1 MSAPGS
7 SDGGGGSQS
16 RCKSGAADCEVA
28 TLARRIR
35 QDSKTGDQRKT
46 LNEWIVKLRDE
57 QATQRAER
65 KRIATELKNTMRRKR
80 RLQSRARQLT
90 NSDLMEV
97 LLMRD
102 TPLTE
107 EQEKAIAEDASED
120 DDGDEASGAKQ
131 PSSESKKAEKSGQHD
146 DADDPRSHPGAAS
159 SMSQL

>member
-1 MSAPGS
+1 M
-7 SDGGGGSQS
+7 
-16 RCKSGAADCEVA
+16 
-28 TLARRIR
+28 
-35 QDSKTGDQRKT
+35 
-46 LNEWIVKLRDE
+46 NEWIVKLRDE

>member
-1 MSAPGS
+1 M
-7 SDGGGGSQS
+7 
-16 RCKSGAADCEVA
+16 
-28 TLARRIR
+28 
-35 QDSKTGDQRKT
+35 
-46 LNEWIVKLRDE
+46 NEWIVKLRDE

-90 NSDLMEV
+90 NADLMEV

-107 EQEKAIAEDASED
+107 EQEKEIAEEASED
-120 DDGDEASGAKQ
+120 DDGDSASSARQ
-131 PSSESKKAEKSGQHD
+131 QSSESKKAEKSNQHGD
-146 DADDPRSHPGAAS
+146 EDEPSSHPGAAS